1 MAHRVPDQIEEVTLT
16 VLELI
21 RKRRTIRR
29 YQQKRIPFP
38 DLKEIVDTGR
48 LAPSA
53 SNLQPL
59 EYIVIDDP
67 DLVEQAFEM
76 TKWAGYL
83 PPASGR
89 PPAGQTP
96 VAFIIILINRDIR
109 PNAGGQDVGAA
120 AENMILT
127 ALEKGVGACW
137 IASIDHAAMRNLLH
151 IPDNYEIDS
160 LLALG
165 FPDEDPIAEP
175 MQDTIKYYK
184 DSTGRLHV
192 PKRTLESV
200 LHHNKF

>member
-1 MAHRVPDQIEEVTLT
+1 VALT

-29 YQQKRIPFP
+29 FQQKKISFD
-38 DLKEIVDTGR
+38 DLTEIVDTGR

-59 EYIVIDDP
+59 EYVVLDAEDS
-67 DLVEQAFEM
+67 VQRAFEM

-83 PPASGR
+83 PPAIGR
-89 PPAGQTP
+89 PPAGQIP
-96 VAFIIILINRDIR
+96 VAFIIILINREIR

-120 AENMILT
+120 AENMVLT
-127 ALEKGVGACW
+127 ALEKGIGACW
-137 IASIDHAAMRNLLH
+137 IASIDHAAMRALLN
-151 IPDNYEIDS
+151 IPENYEIDS

-175 MQDTIKYYK
+175 MEDTIKYYK
-184 DSTGRLHV
+184 DSSGRLHV
-192 PKRTLESV
+192 PKRTLDSV
-200 LHHNKF
+200 LHRNKF

>member
-1 MAHRVPDQIEEVTLT
+1 MT

-29 YQQKRIPFP
+29 FQQKKIFFD

-59 EYIVIDDP
+59 EYIVIDAEDMLQP
-67 DLVEQAFEM
+67 AFEM

-89 PPAGQTP
+89 PPSGQTP

-127 ALEKGVGACW
+127 ALE
-137 IASIDHAAMRNLLH
+137 
-151 IPDNYEIDS
+151 
-160 LLALG
+160 
-165 FPDEDPIAEP
+165 
-175 MQDTIKYYK
+175 
-184 DSTGRLHV
+184 
-192 PKRTLESV
+192 
-200 LHHNKF
+200 

>member
-1 MAHRVPDQIEEVTLT
+1 MT

-29 YQQKRIPFP
+29 FQQKKIFFD

-59 EYIVIDDP
+59 EYIVIDAEDMLQP
-67 DLVEQAFEM
+67 AFEM

-89 PPAGQTP
+89 PPSGQTP

-127 ALEKGVGACW
+127 ALEKGIGACW
-137 IASIDHAAMRNLLH
+137 IASIDRAAMNNFLK
-151 IPDNYEIDS
+151 IPEHFEIDS

-165 FPDEDPIAEP
+165 FPNEDPIAEP
-175 MQDTIKYYK
+175 MEDTIKYYK
-184 DSTGRLHV
+184 DSAGRLHV

-200 LHHNKF
+200 LHRNNF